1 METQI
6 YVGTYAKY
14 NNGSIAGDWLTL
26 SDYADKKEFYEAC
39 AKLHEDEDDPE
50 FMFQDTDG
58 EHFGMITESDIDDDL
73 FDLVH
78 SLDED
83 EAEIYAAYRKN
94 FDGSW
99 SDCQDRY
106 QGSYESDEAFAEY
119 MAEQCGDYPRQ
130 VSWPYTCIDWEWAA
144 RELMYD
150 CIEENGHYFINN

>member
-1 METQI
+1 METKI

-14 NNGSIAGDWLTL
+14 NNGSIAGAWLTL
-26 SDYADKKEFYEAC
+26 SDYADKEEFYKAC
-39 AKLHEDEDDPE
+39 AKLHEDEHDPE
-50 FMFQDTDG
+50 FMFQDFDG
-58 EHFGMITESDIDDDL
+58 ETFGMASECHIDDDL
-73 FDLVH
+73 FELVH

-83 EAEIYAAYRKN
+83 QAEIYSAYRKN

-106 QGSYESDEAFAEY
+106 QGSYKSDEAFAED

-150 CIEENGHYFINN
+150 YIEENGHYFRNN

>member
-1 METQI
+1 METKI

-14 NNGSIAGDWLTL
+14 NNGSIAGAWLTL
-26 SDYADKKEFYEAC
+26 SDYADKDEFLEAC

-73 FDLVH
+73 FELVH

-99 SDCQDRY
+99 SDCQYRY
-106 QGSYESDEAFAEY
+106 SGSYESDEAFAEE

-150 CIEENGHYFINN
+150 YIEENGHYFINY